1 MQGHVHDTSSGMP
14 RRRSP
19 RVAEEGGCR
28 DTSMTRPPACPAGAV
43 REWRSESARAAAA
56 LEGDITAALERAE
69 KGCGEAVAAHERS
82 CGAFL

>member
-1 MQGHVHDTSSGMP
+1 
-14 RRRSP
+14 
-19 RVAEEGGCR
+19 
-28 DTSMTRPPACPAGAV
+28 MTRPVACPAGAV